1 MIHLKETVVVEGK
14 YDKIKLSSIV
24 DANILVTDG
33 FQLFQDRGKT
43 GLLRKLAQKDGIIVL
58 TDSDVAGF
66 QIRSYIKNAVGNSGK
81 VTHVYI
87 PDIFGKEKRKDKPS
101 KEGKLGVE
109 GVSSEVLLEAFRNA
123 GVFSEQ
129 ERESRKI
136 TKADFYED
144 GLAGSADSSARRNK
158 LIQLLDLPEHLS
170 ANALLGVLNSLM
182 SYEEYKKLI
191 QQDSPDTN

>member
-109 GVSSEVLLEAFRNA
+109 GVSSEVLLEAFRKA

>member
-33 FQLFQDRGKT
+33 FQLFQDREKT

-109 GVSSEVLLEAFRNA
+109 GVSSGVLLEAFRKA

>member
-24 DANILVTDG
+24 DANILV
-33 FQLFQDRGKT
+33 FHDREKT
-43 GLLRKLAQKDGIIVL
+43 GLLRKLAQKNGIIVL

-109 GVSSEVLLEAFRNA
+109 GVSSGVLLEAFRKA

-191 QQDSPDTN
+191 QQDSPDTK

>member
-33 FQLFQDRGKT
+33 FQLFQDREKT

-109 GVSSEVLLEAFRNA
+109 GVSSGVLLEAFRKA

-182 SYEEYKKLI
+182 SYEEYKKLL